1 MAITFTSHNPD
12 AAGEL
17 VIGGVDS
24 SGQLGGYGPFP
35 TYSISREEIYSGD
48 DTYLNTRYTIS
59 INGSATI
66 KPADSANAMIKG
78 QRQSR
83 VQGEAIIKL
92 QFNRDTFPMVGNGT
106 LSIESYDG
114 GSNIEFKDARL
125 TSVSTPNGELTSS
138 VNYQQYSFTF
148 EAYNINDHGLP
159 TYILDS
165 VEESWN
171 LSVNDGQF
179 AFSGSDIKQ
188 LPLKTFTLTH
198 TLSATG
204 KQKPGSTEAE
214 AWRQAAQ
221 WVQSR
226 LVNYPTTNA
235 VTSHVNNAADGPE
248 FVPFYMNSE
257 SNKDDLKLNAETKN
271 GIVWRTYNPNRTPS
285 ISISDGTYS
294 VTDTWVVAPVSSKAL
309 HTLNAEVN
317 ADFNATSTVVSVNG
331 QIQGLN
337 SYLLNSGNDNK
348 NNAYEN
354 ALAEYNIMKDYIYPA
369 ALNTFNNLQDLVDDK
384 TYPLRPNPISRS
396 VGDNKTAGLITWSET
411 YNNDQIIGNS
421 DCIMSQQISLN
432 YSNRQQN
439 VAKIAIIPVI
449 GKSDGPIFQ
458 TFNTEVI
465 RNLSLTI
472 DVVVKPGNC
481 RNLSSVSQIV
491 DSIAAIYKPENSY
504 VSSRSSNY
512 DPAAGSY
519 SLSLEWQYK

>member
-1 MAITFTSHNPD
+1 
-12 AAGEL
+12 
-17 VIGGVDS
+17 
-24 SGQLGGYGPFP
+24 
-35 TYSISREEIYSGD
+35 
-48 DTYLNTRYTIS
+48 
-59 INGSATI
+59 
-66 KPADSANAMIKG
+66 
-78 QRQSR
+78 
-83 VQGEAIIKL
+83 
-92 QFNRDTFPMVGNGT
+92 
-106 LSIESYDG
+106 
-114 GSNIEFKDARL
+114 
-125 TSVSTPNGELTSS
+125 
-138 VNYQQYSFTF
+138 
-148 EAYNINDHGLP
+148 
-159 TYILDS
+159 
-165 VEESWN
+165 
-171 LSVNDGQF
+171 
-179 AFSGSDIKQ
+179 
-188 LPLKTFTLTH
+188 
-198 TLSATG
+198 
-204 KQKPGSTEAE
+204 
-214 AWRQAAQ
+214 
-221 WVQSR
+221 
-226 LVNYPTTNA
+226 
-235 VTSHVNNAADGPE
+235 
-248 FVPFYMNSE
+248 
-257 SNKDDLKLNAETKN
+257 
-271 GIVWRTYNPNRTPS
+271 
-285 ISISDGTYS
+285 
-294 VTDTWVVAPVSSKAL
+294 
-309 HTLNAEVN
+309 VN

-458 TFNTEVI
+458 TFNTKVI